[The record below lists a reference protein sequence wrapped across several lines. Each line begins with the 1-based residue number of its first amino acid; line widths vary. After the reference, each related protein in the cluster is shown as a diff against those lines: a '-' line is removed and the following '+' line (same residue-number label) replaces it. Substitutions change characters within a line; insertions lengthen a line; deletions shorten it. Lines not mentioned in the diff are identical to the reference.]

1 MENTFFV
8 VLPSNVSDY
17 SDNKPNK
24 FRSHLAKPIQF
35 QGGNWVCGLY
45 SIQYPQ
51 SWAATIG
58 TDVKQWIEINYKN
71 KKPHRIGIPKTTQL
85 TPNGL
90 SFFLKLVLSNKEKSR
105 KRRDVLIHN
114 LEDEIIID
122 PEINL
127 VVDPVRKRRKREAE
141 KVDSVPLWVKEFFNQ
156 YPHNYWE
163 AIRDYEQELEHH
175 KVNVEEK
182 TKQVLN
188 EKDYIQK
195 EEFQQELDHLESLSE
210 GKKKEIRLLTEE
222 ANKRDRIDG
231 RLIANQFFE
240 QHPDD
245 YHEEVIK
252 MEINIIVRYIEL
264 EDKIKKSR
272 EDGGKNVRSGEEI
285 QRFITSIKR
294 MRKNLEALESAI
306 IERELKITRDEFHQ
320 QNSDTHSEF
329 VQKFFD
335 DHLQD
340 HWASLKKNLGDLQ
353 ELHRQLREK
362 RDVHSQEQDGE
373 EKNKLNKE
381 IDQLSKLATYRRNRF
396 TAIHH
401 AAYKKWKNFELPI
414 PPTRNEIKEMQKI
427 EEKTHPEYLE
437 DALKIDDQGK
447 PVPIPA
453 PEITDEMIEVV
464 KDRHEYEE
472 DKAKESEENERKDRE
487 LKESKEQLKHARRI
501 DKYGQPIPLE
511 QPIDEEEGT
520 VPDEKIYEE
529 EEEKWEENSRGTPVL
544 DLDSSVEII
553 PTEEIFHEKEDEQN
567 IDDLIKEK
575 TVTMIEEKKSHLNDL
590 HSDIEFEY
598 LDSIDRFRVIF
609 NDPEISNIII
619 SSQLCYVLGFP
630 TGPLVNGQIGK
641 YGIDLKGGFT
651 SFAVYSKG
659 LTSTVIMG
667 NSVSS
672 LLRIVAVENRS
683 GGVVER
689 VYDQPMFIPV
699 LPREIN
705 EIEIELRWMNGSLV
719 KFDHGTVIVTLI
731 FNKVLRF

>member
-1 MENTFFV
+1 MANTFFV

-17 SDNKPNK
+17 PDNKPNK
-24 FRSHLAKPIQF
+24 YRVHLPKPIEF

-58 TDVKQWIEINYKN
+58 TDVKQWIEINYKS
-71 KKPHRIGIPKTTQL
+71 KKPFRTGIPKTTQL

-90 SFFLKLVLSNKEKSR
+90 SFFLKLVLSNKEKPR
-105 KRRDVLIHN
+105 KRRDVSIDT
-114 LEDEIIID
+114 LEDDIIIIG

-127 VVDPVRKRRKREAE
+127 KEDPIKKRRKREAD
-141 KVDSVPLWVKEFFNQ
+141 KDTVPLWVKEFFNT

-163 AIRDYEQELEHH
+163 AIRDYEQELEQH
-175 KVNVEEK
+175 KVKTEEK

-188 EKDYIQK
+188 QEDDIQK
-195 EEFQQELDHLESLSE
+195 EELQQELVHLHSLSE

-222 ANKRDRIDG
+222 ANKRDRLDG
-231 RLIANQFFE
+231 RLIANQFLE

-245 YHEEVIK
+245 YHEQVIK
-252 MEINIIVRYIEL
+252 MEINIILRYIEL
-264 EDKIKKSR
+264 EDKIKESR
-272 EDGGKNVRSGEEI
+272 EEGGKNVRSGEEI
-285 QRFITSIKR
+285 QRFINSIKR
-294 MRKNLEALESAI
+294 MRKNLEVLESAI
-306 IERELKITRDEFHQ
+306 IERELKITRDEFNQ
-320 QNSDTHSEF
+320 QNSNTHSEF

-335 DHLQD
+335 DHPED
-340 HWASLKKNLGDLQ
+340 HWTALKKNLGDLQ
-353 ELHRQLREK
+353 ELHRQIREK
-362 RDVHSQEQDGE
+362 RDLHSQEQDEE

-381 IDQLSKLATYRRNRF
+381 IDNLNKLASYRRNRF

-414 PPTRNEIKEMQKI
+414 PPTKNEIKEMQKI
-427 EEKTHPEYLE
+427 EEKVHPEYLKN
-437 DALKIDDQGK
+437 ALEVDDQGK

-453 PEITDEMIEVV
+453 PVITDEMVEVV
-464 KDRHEYEE
+464 ADRHGYEQ
-472 DKAKESEENERKDRE
+472 DKVRESEENEIKDKA
-487 LKESKEQLKHARRI
+487 LKESKEKLKHARRI
-501 DKYGQPIPLE
+501 DKHGEPIPLDS
-511 QPIDEEEGT
+511 QSA
-520 VPDEKIYEE
+520 EE
-529 EEEKWEENSRGTPVL
+529 EEVAEEEVSKMRKK
-544 DLDSSVEII
+544 
-553 PTEEIFHEKEDEQN
+553 EIFDEKEYEQST
-567 IDDLIKEK
+567 DALIKEK
-575 TVTMIEEKKSHLNDL
+575 TVTMIEEKESYLKDL

-609 NDPEISNIII
+609 NDPEIRNITI

-630 TGPLVNGQIGK
+630 LGPLVNGQIGK

-659 LTSTVIMG
+659 LTGTVIMG

-719 KFDHGTVIVTLI
+719 KFDHGTVIITLM
-731 FNKVLRF
+731 FNRMIKF

>member
-1 MENTFFV
+1 MANTFFV

-17 SDNKPNK
+17 PDNKPNK
-24 FRSHLAKPIQF
+24 YRVHLPKPIEF

-105 KRRDVLIHN
+105 KRRDVSIETI
-114 LEDEIIID
+114 EDEIIID

-127 VVDPVRKRRKREAE
+127 VVDAAKKRRKREASE
-141 KVDSVPLWVKEFFNQ
+141 VDTVPLWIKEFFNQ
-156 YPHNYWE
+156 YPHNYWD
-163 AIRDYEQELEHH
+163 AIRDHEQELEQH
-175 KVNVEEK
+175 KVKVEEK
-182 TKQVLN
+182 TKEVLN
-188 EKDYIQK
+188 EEDETKK
-195 EEFQQELDHLESLSE
+195 EELQQELDHLHSLSE

-222 ANKRDRIDG
+222 ANKRDRRDD
-231 RLIANQFFE
+231 RLIANQFLE
-240 QHPDD
+240 QHPND
-245 YHEEVIK
+245 YHEQVIK

-264 EDKIKKSR
+264 EDKIKESR
-272 EDGGKNVRSGEEI
+272 EEDGKNARSGDEI
-285 QRFITSIKR
+285 QRFINSIKR
-294 MRKNLEALESAI
+294 MRKNLEAIESVI
-306 IERELKITRDEFHQ
+306 IEKDLNITRDEFHQ
-320 QNSDTHSEF
+320 QNSNTHSEF

-335 DHLQD
+335 DHPVD
-340 HWASLKKNLGDLQ
+340 HWTALKKNLGDLQ
-353 ELHRQLREK
+353 ELHSQIREK
-362 RDVHSQEQDGE
+362 RDLHSQEQDEE
-373 EKNKLNKE
+373 EKNKLGKE
-381 IDQLSKLATYRRNRF
+381 IDNLNKLASYRRNRF
-396 TAIHH
+396 TAIHQE
-401 AAYKKWKNFELPI
+401 AYKKWKNFELPI
-414 PPTRNEIKEMQKI
+414 PPTKNEIKEMQKI

-437 DALKIDDQGK
+437 DALKVDDKGK

-453 PEITDEMIEVV
+453 PVITDEMVEVV
-464 KDRHEYEE
+464 KDRHGYEQ
-472 DKAKESEENERKDRE
+472 DKTRESEENERKDKE
-487 LKESKEQLKHARRI
+487 LKESKEKLKHARRI
-501 DKYGQPIPLE
+501 DKHGDPISLE
-511 QPIDEEEGT
+511 QPIDEEEDT
-520 VPDEKIYEE
+520 VAEEEDYEE
-529 EEEKWEENSRGTPVL
+529 ENEEEKSSGSPVL
-544 DLDSSVEII
+544 DLYSSEEII
-553 PTEEIFHEKEDEQN
+553 PTKEIFEEHKDEQKN
-567 IDDLIKEK
+567 DDLINEK
-575 TVTMIEEKKSHLNDL
+575 TVTLIEEKESQAKDL
-590 HSDIEFEY
+590 YSDIEFEY
-598 LDSIDRFRVIF
+598 LDSIDRFRVVF

-630 TGPLVNGQIGK
+630 MGRLVNGQIGK

-659 LTSTVIMG
+659 LTSNVIMG

-705 EIEIELRWMNGSLV
+705 EIEIELRWMNGNLV
-719 KFDHGTVIVTLI
+719 KFDHGTVIITLM
-731 FNKVLRF
+731 FNRMLRF

>member
-1 MENTFFV
+1 MANTFFA

-17 SDNKPNK
+17 PDNKPNK
-24 FRSHLAKPIQF
+24 YRVHLPKPIEF

-58 TDVKQWIEINYKN
+58 TDVKQWIEINYNN

-85 TPNGL
+85 TPSGL
-90 SFFLKLVLSNKEKSR
+90 SFFLKLVLSNKEKPR
-105 KRRDVLIHN
+105 KRRDVSIN
-114 LEDEIIID
+114 TLEDEIIID

-127 VVDPVRKRRKREAE
+127 IEDPIKKRRKRETDKE
-141 KVDSVPLWVKEFFNQ
+141 DTVPLWVKEFFNQ

-163 AIRDYEQELEHH
+163 AIRDYEQELEQH
-175 KVNVEEK
+175 KVKVEEK

-188 EKDYIQK
+188 EEDVIQK
-195 EEFQQELDHLESLSE
+195 EEFQQELDHLQSLSE

-222 ANKRDRIDG
+222 ANKRDRLDG

-245 YHEEVIK
+245 YHEQVIK

-264 EDKIKKSR
+264 EDKIKESR
-272 EDGGKNVRSGEEI
+272 EEGGKNVRSGEEI

-306 IERELKITRDEFHQ
+306 IERELQISRDDFNQ
-320 QNSDTHSEF
+320 QNSNTHSEF

-335 DHLQD
+335 DHPAD
-340 HWASLKKNLGDLQ
+340 HWAALKKNLGDLQ
-353 ELHRQLREK
+353 ELHRQIREK
-362 RDVHSQEQDGE
+362 RDLHSQEQDEE

-381 IDQLSKLATYRRNRF
+381 IDHLNKLASYRRNRF

-437 DALKIDDQGK
+437 NALKVDGQGK
-447 PVPIPA
+447 PVTIPA
-453 PEITDEMIEVV
+453 PVITDEMVEVV
-464 KDRHEYEE
+464 KDRHGYEQDKQPISEEE
-472 DKAKESEENERKDRE
+472 DVA
-487 LKESKEQLKHARRI
+487 
-501 DKYGQPIPLE
+501 
-511 QPIDEEEGT
+511 EEEIF
-520 VPDEKIYEE
+520 EKEE
-529 EEEKWEENSRGTPVL
+529 ESWEEKSRGSPVL
-544 DLDSSVEII
+544 DLDSTEEII
-553 PTEEIFHEKEDEQN
+553 PTEEIFDEKEYEQN
-567 IDDLIKEK
+567 TDDLFKEK
-575 TVTMIEEKKSHLNDL
+575 TVTMIEENESHLKDL

-609 NDPEISNIII
+609 NDPEIRNITI

-630 TGPLVNGQIGK
+630 MGPLVNGQIGK

-659 LTSTVIMG
+659 LTGTVIMG
-667 NSVSS
+667 NTVSS

-719 KFDHGTVIVTLI
+719 KFDHGTVIITLM
-731 FNKVLRF
+731 FNRMIRF

>member
-1 MENTFFV
+1 MANTFFV

-17 SDNKPNK
+17 PDNKPNK
-24 FRSHLAKPIQF
+24 YRVHLPKPIEF

-90 SFFLKLVLSNKEKSR
+90 SFFLKLVLSNKEKPR
-105 KRRDVLIHN
+105 KRRDVSIDT

-127 VVDPVRKRRKREAE
+127 AVDPAKKRRKREASE
-141 KVDSVPLWVKEFFNQ
+141 VDTVPLWVKEFFNQ

-163 AIRDYEQELEHH
+163 AIRDYEQELEQH
-175 KVNVEEK
+175 KSDVEEK

-188 EKDYIQK
+188 EKDDTHK
-195 EEFQQELDHLESLSE
+195 VELQQELDHLHSLSE

-222 ANKRDRIDG
+222 ANKRDRRDD
-231 RLIANQFFE
+231 RLIANQFLE

-264 EDKIKKSR
+264 EDKIKESR
-272 EDGGKNVRSGEEI
+272 EEGGKNARSGDEI
-285 QRFITSIKR
+285 QRFINSIKR

-306 IERELKITRDEFHQ
+306 IERDLKLTRDEFHQ
-320 QNSDTHSEF
+320 QNSNTHSEF
-329 VQKFFD
+329 VQKFFE
-335 DHLQD
+335 DHPVD
-340 HWASLKKNLGDLQ
+340 HWSALKKNLGDLQ
-353 ELHRQLREK
+353 ELHKQIREK
-362 RDVHSQEQDGE
+362 RDAHSQEQDEE
-373 EKNKLNKE
+373 EKNKLGKD
-381 IDQLSKLATYRRNRF
+381 IDQLNKLASYRRNRF

-401 AAYKKWKNFELPI
+401 EAYKKWKNFELPI
-414 PPTRNEIKEMQKI
+414 PPTKNEIKEMQKI

-437 DALKIDDQGK
+437 DALKTDDQGK
-447 PVPIPA
+447 PLPIPA
-453 PEITDEMIEVV
+453 PVITDEMIEAV
-464 KDRHEYEE
+464 KDRHGYEQ
-472 DKAKESEENERKDRE
+472 DKARESEEGERKDRE

-501 DKYGQPIPLE
+501 DKYGQPIPIE
-511 QPIDEEEGT
+511 QPIDEEEDT
-520 VPDEKIYEE
+520 VPDEEGFEE
-529 EEEKWEENSRGTPVL
+529 EEERWEEKSRGSPVL
-544 DLDSSVEII
+544 DLDSSDEII
-553 PTEEIFHEKEDEQN
+553 PTDELFDEKEDEQRN
-567 IDDLIKEK
+567 DDLINEK
-575 TVTMIEEKKSHLNDL
+575 TVTLIEEKEAQAKDL
-590 HSDIEFEY
+590 YSDIEFEY
-598 LDSIDRFRVIF
+598 LDSIDRFRVVF
-609 NDPEISNIII
+609 NDPEIRNIVI

-630 TGPLVNGQIGK
+630 TRPLVNGQIGK

-659 LTSTVIMG
+659 LTNTVIMG

-719 KFDHGTVIVTLI
+719 KFDHGTVIITLM
-731 FNKVLRF
+731 FNRMLRF

>member
-58 TDVKQWIEINYKN
+58 TDVKQWIEINYKT

-231 RLIANQFFE
+231 RLIANQFF
-240 QHPDD
+240 
-245 YHEEVIK
+245 
-252 MEINIIVRYIEL
+252 
-264 EDKIKKSR
+264 
-272 EDGGKNVRSGEEI
+272 
-285 QRFITSIKR
+285 
-294 MRKNLEALESAI
+294 
-306 IERELKITRDEFHQ
+306 
-320 QNSDTHSEF
+320 
-329 VQKFFD
+329 
-335 DHLQD
+335 
-340 HWASLKKNLGDLQ
+340 
-353 ELHRQLREK
+353 
-362 RDVHSQEQDGE
+362 
-373 EKNKLNKE
+373 
-381 IDQLSKLATYRRNRF
+381 
-396 TAIHH
+396 
-401 AAYKKWKNFELPI
+401 
-414 PPTRNEIKEMQKI
+414 
-427 EEKTHPEYLE
+427 
-437 DALKIDDQGK
+437 
-447 PVPIPA
+447 
-453 PEITDEMIEVV
+453 
-464 KDRHEYEE
+464 
-472 DKAKESEENERKDRE
+472 
-487 LKESKEQLKHARRI
+487 
-501 DKYGQPIPLE
+501 
-511 QPIDEEEGT
+511 
-520 VPDEKIYEE
+520 
-529 EEEKWEENSRGTPVL
+529 
-544 DLDSSVEII
+544 
-553 PTEEIFHEKEDEQN
+553 
-567 IDDLIKEK
+567 
-575 TVTMIEEKKSHLNDL
+575 
-590 HSDIEFEY
+590 
-598 LDSIDRFRVIF
+598 
-609 NDPEISNIII
+609 
-619 SSQLCYVLGFP
+619 
-630 TGPLVNGQIGK
+630 
-641 YGIDLKGGFT
+641 
-651 SFAVYSKG
+651 
-659 LTSTVIMG
+659 
-667 NSVSS
+667 
-672 LLRIVAVENRS
+672 
-683 GGVVER
+683 
-689 VYDQPMFIPV
+689 
-699 LPREIN
+699 
-705 EIEIELRWMNGSLV
+705 
-719 KFDHGTVIVTLI
+719 
-731 FNKVLRF
+731 